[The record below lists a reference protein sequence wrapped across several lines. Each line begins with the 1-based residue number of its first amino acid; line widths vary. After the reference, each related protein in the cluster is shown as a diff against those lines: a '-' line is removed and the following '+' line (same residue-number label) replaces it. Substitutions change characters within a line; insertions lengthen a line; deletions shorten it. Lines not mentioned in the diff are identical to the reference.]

1 MQLKFKIYIYCY
13 YVFKGIFTLALFI
26 LKVKMDNVLE
36 KIKSF
41 NNFDAFFLNPDWPQ
55 ASDNPTSASH
65 RP

>member
-1 MQLKFKIYIYCY
+1 M
-13 YVFKGIFTLALFI
+13 FKGIFTLALFI

-55 ASDNPTSASH
+55 ASDNPISASQI
-65 RP
+65 P